1 LSWQSLDQLLASALP
16 AQPLQIP
23 ARRGIA
29 DDNLVSQFQHQA
41 VALIAG
47 FFRCMGDAVGL
58 TGDDQQAVVV
68 KGCLD
73 LRWPFLHHATGQG
86 KDNRLGAFQQIVE
99 YVFLD
104 TGMKAG
110 DDTGAFSRCS
120 MAQSKDLRTTAAG
133 HLREQRKATLC
144 SISRS

>member
-1 LSWQSLDQLLASALP
+1 
-16 AQPLQIP
+16 
-23 ARRGIA
+23 
-29 DDNLVSQFQHQA
+29 
-41 VALIAG
+41 
-47 FFRCMGDAVGL
+47 MGDAVGL

-110 DDTGAFSRCS
+110 DDTGAFFPLFNGPVKGFEDNRC
-120 MAQSKDLRTTAAG
+120 RTFARAEEGNLVQYQQVVIAKGMKGASLVIAASPCG
-133 HLREQRKATLC
+133 LFPCQFNSQMQAGTQQFHRRQFG
-144 SISRS
+144 